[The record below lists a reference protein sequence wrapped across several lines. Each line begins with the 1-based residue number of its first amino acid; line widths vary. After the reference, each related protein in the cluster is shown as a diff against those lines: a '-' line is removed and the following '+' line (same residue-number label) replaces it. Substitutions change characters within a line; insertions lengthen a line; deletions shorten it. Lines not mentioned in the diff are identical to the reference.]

1 MPELE
6 VAYQKFL
13 KQVYAETENP
23 EWNIEN
29 HPARKILDQFP
40 KEFGKWVEHLEKLLL
55 IKKGGYS
62 LKNNDLSLTEWK
74 ALGFLENRQKME
86 FARNNRINGW

>member
-13 KQVYAETENP
+13 NRVYEETDNP

-29 HPARKILDQFP
+29 HPARKILSRYPD
-40 KEFGKWVEHLEKLLL
+40 GLRNWVNYLESMLLL
-55 IKKGGYS
+55 KKGGYPFA
-62 LKNNDLSLTEWK
+62 KNDLDITEWK
-74 ALGFLENRQKME
+74 ALALLEKLQN
-86 FARNNRINGW
+86 

>member
-6 VAYQKFL
+6 VAYKNFL
-13 KQVYAETENP
+13 KRVYEETENP

-29 HPARKILDQFP
+29 HPARKILDRFR
-40 KEFGKWVEHLEKLLL
+40 KGFGRWVAHLEKLRLL
-55 IKKGGYS
+55 KQGGYR

-74 ALGFLENRQKME
+74 ALGYLENRQKLE
-86 FARNNRINGW
+86 FSSATRAI

>member
-23 EWNIEN
+23 EWNIKN

-40 KEFGKWVEHLEKLLL
+40 SGFGRWVDHLEKLLL
-55 IKKGGYS
+55 LKQGGYS

-74 ALGFLENRQKME
+74 ALGFLENCQKIE
-86 FARNNRINGW
+86 ISRNNRING